1 MLKRLKNNIT
11 MKILSVII
19 AVLFWFVVYTN
30 ENPIQTR
37 QLNISLTPI
46 NENYLA
52 SANLRILN
60 EYAGVIGISVKGR
73 KSELDKISAGDF
85 IAYLDFSR
93 VNDEYVEY
101 VEISDLTYIGDSNI
115 SYELS
120 GSGRIGLS
128 IDRIVAGEVPI
139 TVEIIGE
146 PADGFVV
153 AVPTVKPANYAI
165 LEIKSLVQ
173 EVASA
178 AVTIDVTGL
187 KGTKTVRK
195 FCMVYDENGNIIRE
209 LSNETAIDIT
219 INIAKEVPVSV
230 RLEGKPADDH
240 LVTLSTAKPDFVLV
254 SGSEEDL
261 AMIEKISTMPINIQ
275 DVSETF
281 TATTGL
287 MGLPAGT
294 GFVGPGEVEV
304 TVTLE
309 SLYEK
314 PVLFSKNQI
323 EIRWGKPSS
332 LKIYTILNESVEVK
346 VKGRQDVLDMTT
358 ATTLSAYIDVSG
370 KVDGEISLPLRF
382 DNLAGVEQVSFPL
395 VDILIQSKLS
405 LKVETSSISLVNRQ
419 GGLYDYSFQRTEE
432 TLVLKGFEES
442 IALLNPLNINPQINV
457 GELGPGTHTVPV
469 SVTLSEGVELFQNFT
484 TVIIITGK

>member
-1 MLKRLKNNIT
+1 

-19 AVLFWFVVYTN
+19 AVLFWFIVYTN
-30 ENPIQTR
+30 ENPIETR
-37 QLNISLTPI
+37 QMNIPLTPI

-60 EYAGVIGISVKGR
+60 EYAGEVGISLKGR
-73 KSELDKISAGDF
+73 KTELDRINAGDF
-85 IAYLDFSR
+85 MAYIDFSN
-93 VNDEYVEY
+93 VDSEYVEY
-101 VEISDLTYIGDSNI
+101 VEISDLTYIGDRNI

-128 IDRIVAGEVPI
+128 VDRIVAGEVPI

-153 AVPTVKPANYAI
+153 AVPTVRPANYAI

-178 AVTIDVTGL
+178 IVTVDVTGL

-195 FCMVYDENGNIIRE
+195 FCMVYDTNGNIISE

-230 RLEGKPADDH
+230 RLEGNPAEDH
-240 LVTLSTAKPDFVLV
+240 LVTASTANPGFVLV

-261 AMIEKISTMPINIQ
+261 VMIERISTMPIDIQ
-275 DVSETF
+275 GISETF
-281 TATTGL
+281 TTTAGL
-287 MGLPAGT
+287 MSLPAGT
-294 GFVGPGEVEV
+294 GFVGAGEVEV

-314 PVLFSKNQI
+314 PVLFSKGQI

-332 LKIYTILNESVEVK
+332 LKIYTILNDDVEVM
-346 VKGRQDVLDMTT
+346 VKGRQDVLDMVTSGT
-358 ATTLSAYIDVSG
+358 VSAYIDVSG
-370 KVDGEISLPLRF
+370 QEDGSISLPLRF

-405 LKVETSSISLVNRQ
+405 LKIETSTISLVNRQ
-419 GGLYDYSFQRTEE
+419 GGLYDYSFLRAEE
-432 TLVLKGFEES
+432 TLVLKGFEED
-442 IALLNPLNINPQINV
+442 IALLNPLNIKPQIDV

-469 SVTLSEGVELFQNFT
+469 SVTLSDGVELFQDFT